1 MSPKSAGLAKK
12 WGYTNVSVYVEGEP
26 AWKKAGFITTS
37 TPAYISKGNVVL
49 VDLRSSEDVMKGHV
63 PGAVNI
69 PEMELTGARS
79 MFPSFMG
86 AHIIYYSDSSGIVK
100 KAIKISNGWGY
111 KNATA
116 LLGGIDAWQRAG
128 YNLST
133 GPALKTIDYVR
144 KLSPGEISI
153 ADFKNAMSSNAVI
166 LDVRTP
172 EEFNYGHFPNAI
184 NIPVDDLPSRYTEI
198 SRNSTVLT
206 QCKTG
211 VRAEMAFNILKDKGF
226 DVKYLN
232 ARPEFKADGSYA
244 ISEW

>member
-12 WGYTNVSVYVEGEP
+12 LGYTNVSVYIEGEP

-37 TPAYISKGNVVL
+37 TPEYIRKGNIVL
-49 VDLRSSEDVMKGHV
+49 VDLRSSEDVMKGHI

-69 PEMELTGARS
+69 PATELTVARS

-86 AHIIYYSDSSGIVK
+86 AHIIYYADSRGIVK
-100 KAIKISNGWGY
+100 KAIKISHGWGY

-116 LLGGIDAWQRAG
+116 LLGGIDAWQSAG
-128 YNLST
+128 YKLST
-133 GPALKTIDYVR
+133 GPALKKIDYVR

-153 ADFKNAMSSNAVI
+153 AEFKNAISSDAVI

-172 EEFNYGHFPNAI
+172 EEFNYAHFPNAI

-198 SRNSTVLT
+198 SRNSAVLT

-211 VRAEMAFNILKDKGF
+211 VRAEMAFNILKEKGY
-226 DVKYLN
+226 DVKFLK
-232 ARPEFKADGSYA
+232 ARCTFRADGGYS
-244 ISEW
+244 ILE